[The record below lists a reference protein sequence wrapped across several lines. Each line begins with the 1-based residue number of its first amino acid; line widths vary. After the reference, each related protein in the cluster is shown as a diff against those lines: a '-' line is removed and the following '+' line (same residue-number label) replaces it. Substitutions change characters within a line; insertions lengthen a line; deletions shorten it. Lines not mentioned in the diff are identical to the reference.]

1 MEVKDVIAAP
11 SVLPISDKPVTLNF
25 SKGPIKIGASQ
36 FASYSYMC
44 SILLLPF
51 LGAASKPLSLGFSL
65 GDGEGED
72 ADEDAATAELT
83 KGKA

>member
-36 FASYSYMC
+36 LFPIPICVPFSYF
-44 SILLLPF
+44 LV
-51 LGAASKPLSLGFSL
+51 LGAASKPLALGFSL

-72 ADEDAATAELT
+72 GDEDAAAAELT
-83 KGKA
+83 KGMS